1 MSWQRRLRIRK
12 FRKVEEIPDDSEVMK
27 VKGREC
33 LKRRENSSER
43 ANKMRTENFLLN
55 FMTWK
60 ALV

>member
-33 LKRRENSSER
+33 LKRRENSER

-55 FMTWK
+55 FMIWK